1 MHINLLIKRAACV
14 YKCMQFS
21 ITQHTA
27 RELMAVCPPR
37 PRPRHTVLGDINSPG
52 RRYPGPPAT
61 RRPRKIIIFD

>member
-21 ITQHTA
+21 ITQQTA

-37 PRPRHTVLGDINSPG
+37 PA
-52 RRYPGPPAT
+52 PAT
-61 RRPRKIIIFD
+61 RCSEISIAPAAATRARPPRADHGK